1 MALYGPHMQLIA
13 QIGLTM
19 RYTMSKADIDT
30 SWLEHLATV
39 IAREQTEKDF
49 DEEVNQ
55 LIADIIWSYPVP
67 NLVQSSISN
76 CFTSYSDLG
85 KRGN

>member
-1 MALYGPHMQLIA
+1 MQLIA

-30 SWLEHLATV
+30 SWLEHLDTV
-39 IAREQTEKDF
+39 IAQEQTEKDF
-49 DEEVNQ
+49 DREVNQ
-55 LIADIIWSYPVP
+55 LIDDIVWSHPVQ
-67 NLVQSSISN
+67 NLGHSTISN
-76 CFTSYSDLG
+76 CVRLYMDLG